1 MTERPAPLSVAG
13 AAAQAL
19 AGTPAAASVQ
29 RPLAGRALDLPS
41 APGAPGADAAPTGA
55 DPGLAGSS
63 DAEIEITL
71 VVPLHD
77 ERESLQLLLGE
88 CESVLDDPAL
98 DWRSLGIASGRR
110 TPRWEIVFVDDG
122 STDGSFSRLRELA
135 AKNPHVRAIRL
146 RRNLG
151 KAAALAEGFAAAR
164 GDIVVTLDADLQDDP
179 REIPR
184 MLNVLAQGYDL
195 VNGWKRKRHDSAAR
209 VVASRL
215 FNAAVRA
222 ATGIE
227 LRDLNSGFK
236 AYRRWVVERVRIYG
250 ELHRFIPVIAAWQGC
265 AVGEIEVAHRP
276 RRFGR
281 SRYGWG
287 RAFRGM
293 MDLVTVMFLTRFDTR
308 PAHFFGLPGVL
319 LMAAGSA
326 ILAYITYLRLAYGQI
341 LSRHP
346 LLIFGVLLLLAGLQL
361 FTSGLLGEMLAAQ
374 APRDEQ
380 SVVGER
386 IG

>member
-1 MTERPAPLSVAG
+1 MTERSAPLA
-13 AAAQAL
+13 
-19 AGTPAAASVQ
+19 AAASASPSAAVAPL
-29 RPLAGRALDLPS
+29 RPLSAREAGPVGGTGRE
-41 APGAPGADAAPTGA
+41 PGIASPA
-55 DPGLAGSS
+55 SEV
-63 DAEIEITL
+63 EISL
-71 VVPLHD
+71 VVPLRD
-77 ERESLQLLLGE
+77 ERDSLALLLDE
-88 CESVLDDPAL
+88 CREVLDDASR
-98 DWRSLGIASGRR
+98 DWRPLGVAPGTRG
-110 TPRWEIVFVDDG
+110 PRWEIVFVDDG

-135 AKNPHVRAIRL
+135 AASPRVRAIRL

-151 KAAALAEGFAAAR
+151 KAAALAEGFATAR
-164 GDIVVTLDADLQDDP
+164 GDVVVTLDADLQDDP

-184 MLNVLAQGYDL
+184 MLAVLAQGYDL
-195 VNGWKRKRHDSAAR
+195 VNGWKRKRHDSQAR

-293 MDLVTVMFLTRFDTR
+293 MDLVTVMFLTRFDAR

-319 LMAAGSA
+319 LLSTGGA
-326 ILAYITYLRLAYGQI
+326 ILAYIAYLRLAYGQI

-374 APRDEQ
+374 APRDET
-380 SVVGER
+380 SVVGDR

>member
-1 MTERPAPLSVAG
+1 MVFDFFGSKKKVIIAMAHIGAMPGSPLYDEKGGMQKLIDGVAADIERLQAGGVDAIMFGNENDRPYLLKATPESTAAMTAVVAALKPMIKVPFGVNYLWDPTASVAI
-13 AAAQAL
+13 AAATGAHFVREIFTGVF
-19 AGTPAAASVQ
+19 ASDMGVWAPDAATPA
-29 RPLAGRALDLPS
+29 
-41 APGAPGADAAPTGA
+41 
-55 DPGLAGSS
+55 
-63 DAEIEITL
+63 
-71 VVPLHD
+71 
-77 ERESLQLLLGE
+77 
-88 CESVLDDPAL
+88 
-98 DWRSLGIASGRR
+98 
-110 TPRWEIVFVDDG
+110 
-122 STDGSFSRLRELA
+122 
-135 AKNPHVRAIRL
+135 RL

-386 IG
+386 IGG